1 MAFWRNY
8 FHLTWSTKDRLPLIQ
23 PDIEE
28 QLYSYMVNRA
38 SELNVFVYAIN
49 GTEDHVHAIVAI
61 PPKHSVSDVVKKL
74 KGASSH
80 FINHVIRPGEFFGW
94 QGGYGCLTIGE
105 KQLSIANHY
114 VRTQK
119 RHHDEGTTNG
129 WLERCDK
136 DDEGP
141 IHKQPYPKQKSK
153 YVRDQSG
160 DYDALG
166 EFPF

>member
-8 FHLTWSTKDRLPLIQ
+8 FHLTWSTKNRLPLIQ
-23 PDIEE
+23 PDFEE
-28 QLYSYMVNRA
+28 QLYSYMVKRA

-49 GTEDHVHAIVAI
+49 GIEDHIHVIVAI
-61 PPKHSVSDVVKKL
+61 PPKHSVSEVVKKL

-80 FINHVIRPGEFFGW
+80 FINHVIQPEGFFGW

-105 KQLSIANHY
+105 KYLSFAENY
-114 VRTQK
+114 VRAQK
-119 RHHDEGTTNG
+119 QHHEDGTTNG
-129 WLERCDK
+129 WLERSDK

-141 IHKQPYPKQKSK
+141 VHKNTYPKEGSK

-160 DYDALG
+160 EYDALG
-166 EFPF
+166 ELLF